1 MKLKSGGRSRPFGSF
16 VLGSRSSSKKQCA
29 QDSTG
34 ISLVD
39 GVYSSN
45 LLHKLIASGGVLGL
59 NTCNKKI
66 LYRLDS
72 KTKLTEVMFDNYHL

>member
-1 MKLKSGGRSRPFGSF
+1 MKTHEYVIYWVSLPCGVKLKSGGRSRPFGSF

-45 LLHKLIASGGVLGL
+45 LLHRLIASGGVLGL
-59 NTCNKKI
+59 NTCN
-66 LYRLDS
+66 
-72 KTKLTEVMFDNYHL
+72 

>member
-1 MKLKSGGRSRPFGSF
+1 MKLKSGGSSRPLGSF

-34 ISLVD
+34 MSLVD

-45 LLHKLIASGGVLGL
+45 LLHKFIASGGVLGL
-59 NTCNKKI
+59 KTCKI
-66 LYRLDS
+66 EQCPSVSIQMY
-72 KTKLTEVMFDNYHL
+72 KNV

>member
-45 LLHKLIASGGVLGL
+45 LLHRLIASGGVLGL
-59 NTCNKKI
+59 NTCNQKCALAYNAKV
-66 LYRLDS
+66 
-72 KTKLTEVMFDNYHL
+72 KFTKMVFDKF

>member
-45 LLHKLIASGGVLGL
+45 LLHRLIASGGVLGL
-59 NTCNKKI
+59 NTCNWKFAFAYNPKVKFI
-66 LYRLDS
+66 EMVFNKY
-72 KTKLTEVMFDNYHL
+72 